1 MKLNRIAAV
10 ALAVLG
16 LASTGDAQTG
26 VDVSRLPVDLQRI
39 HRELRQSTVR
49 DESKGL
55 LIRYKV
61 DVYGVAPPI
70 ELFNRTDPDLFNG
83 PVPYGAPT
91 HREMIEN
98 VTPREY
104 RAPAADFSA
113 LLRWFAEKTA
123 QRQVAR

>member
-16 LASTGDAQTG
+16 MASTGDAQTG

-39 HRELRQSTVR
+39 HRELRQATVR

-70 ELFNRTDPDLFNG
+70 EIFNMNDPELFTG
-83 PVPYGAPT
+83 PYPHGAPT
-91 HREMIEN
+91 HKEMIEQ

-113 LLRWFAEKTA
+113 LLRWLAEKTA
-123 QRQVAR
+123 QKSQR